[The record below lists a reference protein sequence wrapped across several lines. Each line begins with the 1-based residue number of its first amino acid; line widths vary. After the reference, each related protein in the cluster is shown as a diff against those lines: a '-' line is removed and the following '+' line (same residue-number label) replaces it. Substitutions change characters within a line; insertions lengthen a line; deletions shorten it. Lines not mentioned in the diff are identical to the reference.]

1 MCFDFCQLIR
11 GTLVGNS
18 EPVFGTNQLGRW
30 RPSTWSESK
39 FGVFPMYLWSEHPRL
54 FFFLPKDLLPH
65 FWSTFDVRWK
75 FFSLK
80 CELSQLK
87 QRAYNNPSSESQIHI
102 SRKKNTSNP
111 VWVMCI
117 VLVQSIVTRA
127 GADPFGT
134 NVAAQN
140 QLLSENINY
149 PIIRVP

>member
-1 MCFDFCQLIR
+1 MLVWWLVRWIYNVYRKWELLPLIFCLPPSFFSSFFLYMCFL
-11 GTLVGNS
+11 S
-18 EPVFGTNQLGRW
+18 
-30 RPSTWSESK
+30 
-39 FGVFPMYLWSEHPRL
+39 
-54 FFFLPKDLLPH
+54 FFFLPKDQLPH

-102 SRKKNTSNP
+102 TRRKNTINP

-127 GADPFGT
+127 GADLFST
-134 NVAAQN
+134 NMAAQN
-140 QLLSENINY
+140 HFLTENISC